1 MCADNAEL
9 TAETAG
15 SEAAE
20 AIQEGAPDQN
30 GSTGAYRRLLRNP
43 NFRRLWVSQ
52 FVSGIGD
59 WLVIGFLMPLVTSL
73 SGGSSF
79 AVAGILIAKIIPAL
93 VLSSFTGV
101 LVDRF
106 DRRRTMI
113 TADLARAGLTLGLLF
128 TNSVWV
134 IYLIVMLMEVG
145 SLFFYPARNALI
157 PYLVEEED
165 VPAAN
170 GLSYTTQQ
178 ASMLIGLT
186 ASAAIL
192 AAFEAVVSATLGADI
207 PGLATLVDPLA
218 PALLGPRAGVF
229 VNSLTF
235 LVSALIIM
243 SIRVVARPPN
253 ADAQFSLDML
263 GKDVLD
269 SFRFLRDH
277 RELRG
282 FLITIGLAILGG
294 GAIIPVGLV
303 HVQQNLVG
311 AEPIFENFEFLQRL
325 AAAPQT
331 FMLAFLAVGMVAGAL
346 LVPRLF
352 HRVSLQWMFLGSVS
366 GFGLA
371 MVGFAWVSEYY
382 TAAFF
387 AMVAGF
393 AIATVTVAGN
403 TYIVYTVDDSIR
415 GRVFTA
421 LEVVIKVALLVSMI
435 VMAPLGDLVGSAV
448 KWFVDT
454 QEIAAVDVTL
464 TGSQITLLVGAGIV
478 FIAAF
483 YAFRTLNLKGCEE
496 GQECEEDETE
506 PASPSTRGSAEGAG
520 SGHAVHAEES
530 GDD

>member
-1 MCADNAEL
+1 MCPEDTTPVEDTEVSEGEL
-9 TAETAG
+9 AVETG
-15 SEAAE
+15 EPDKAA
-20 AIQEGAPDQN
+20 
-30 GSTGAYRRLLRNP
+30 SKGAYRRLLGNR
-43 NFRRLWVSQ
+43 NFRRLWVAQ
-52 FVSGIGD
+52 FVSGTGD
-59 WLVIGFLMPLVTSL
+59 WLIIGFLMPFVTSL

-93 VLSSFTGV
+93 IFSSVTGV

-113 TADLARAGLTLGLLF
+113 AADLARSALTLGLLF
-128 TNSVWV
+128 TSSLWA
-134 IYLIVMLMEVG
+134 IYLIVMLMELG

-157 PYLVEEED
+157 PYLVDEED

-178 ASMLIGLT
+178 ISMLVGLT
-186 ASAAIL
+186 MSAAIL
-192 AAFEAVVSATLGADI
+192 AGFEAIVRATLNADI
-207 PGLATLVDPLA
+207 PGLAQLVDPVA

-235 LVSALIIM
+235 LISAVFIIG
-243 SIRVVARPPN
+243 IKVVARPPN
-253 ADAQFSLDML
+253 ADTHFSMSML
-263 GKDVLD
+263 GEDVLD

-282 FLITIGLAILGG
+282 LLVTIGLAILGG

-311 AEPIFENFEFLQRL
+311 AAPIFENFEFLQRL

-331 FMLAFLAVGMVAGAL
+331 FMLAFLAVGMVGGAL

-352 HRVSLQWMFLGSVS
+352 HKFSLQWMFLGSVS
-366 GFGLA
+366 GFGVA

-382 TAAFF
+382 TAAIF
-387 AMVAGF
+387 AMIAGF
-393 AIATVTVAGN
+393 AIATVTVSGN

-435 VMAPLGDLVGSAV
+435 VMAPLGDLVGSV
-448 KWFVDT
+448 VNWFRDT
-454 QEIAAVDVTL
+454 QGIAAADVVL
-464 TGSQITLLVGAGIV
+464 TGSQITLLMGASIV
-478 FIAAF
+478 FVAAF
-483 YAFRTLNLKGCEE
+483 YAFRTLNLSGCEE
-496 GQECEEDETE
+496 GQECDEEDGEE
-506 PASPSTRGSAEGAG
+506 EGT
-520 SGHAVHAEES
+520 
-530 GDD
+530 GDE